1 MSEKIEACIKKID
14 KVLENELIIP
24 EYQRPYRWTEEN
36 VRQLLTDVHESWR
49 LGKNSY
55 RIGSIIL
62 HTENNHLNI
71 VDGQQRLTTI
81 LLVLVALGS
90 NIGKELRSKLKYNH
104 IDSKLVISKNKS
116 FIDKWIV
123 ENIKNEKDDFCKYLT
138 QYCEFVEIKVKDL
151 SEAFQMFDSQ
161 NGRGKELEAYNLL
174 KAYHIRAMEANTFAE
189 KVDCDRNWENATR
202 FQIHPKNETDV
213 FDILKQIFNEQLY
226 RTRLWSRKVVA
237 GNFDKKLIAEFK
249 GVSICKNSSIEHPFQ
264 NRDLLQYVFQNY
276 FHSLGVDVKGIKNR
290 FSNVN
295 PSNVNPFVLINQN
308 IINGKNFFEYIETYV
323 EIYKQLFN
331 HNNGN
336 NVLTDFK
343 AFYKE
348 YCTSYQG
355 AHRDGDKYLLEL
367 YKSLIFVLFDKF
379 GEEGVNKYY
388 KIIYALVYRV
398 RLEKMQVKYVATAEY
413 PVTAQ
418 LFHIIENAT
427 SFVGLQSL
435 EQKAYRKVEC
445 RKVVEKVLEFFVKQD
460 IPLYT
465 NDDRINLEHYKK
477 YLWK

>member
-189 KVDCDRNWENATR
+189 KVDCEGKCDALSDSPEKRNR
-202 FQIHPKNETDV
+202 CF
-213 FDILKQIFNEQLY
+213 
-226 RTRLWSRKVVA
+226 
-237 GNFDKKLIAEFK
+237 
-249 GVSICKNSSIEHPFQ
+249 
-264 NRDLLQYVFQNY
+264 
-276 FHSLGVDVKGIKNR
+276 
-290 FSNVN
+290 
-295 PSNVNPFVLINQN
+295 
-308 IINGKNFFEYIETYV
+308 
-323 EIYKQLFN
+323 
-331 HNNGN
+331 
-336 NVLTDFK
+336 
-343 AFYKE
+343 
-348 YCTSYQG
+348 
-355 AHRDGDKYLLEL
+355 
-367 YKSLIFVLFDKF
+367 
-379 GEEGVNKYY
+379 
-388 KIIYALVYRV
+388 
-398 RLEKMQVKYVATAEY
+398 
-413 PVTAQ
+413 
-418 LFHIIENAT
+418 
-427 SFVGLQSL
+427 
-435 EQKAYRKVEC
+435 
-445 RKVVEKVLEFFVKQD
+445 
-460 IPLYT
+460 
-465 NDDRINLEHYKK
+465 
-477 YLWK
+477 